1 MKLFIDTA
9 NVEEIRSAAELGVIC
24 GVTTNPSLIA
34 KEGRDFK
41 TVVKEITQLV
51 EGPVSAEV
59 ISLKKDE
66 MVNEAIEL
74 AGIHKNIV
82 IKIPMCKEGLKA
94 VKILSARGIKTNVTL
109 IFSSAQALLA
119 ANAGAT
125 YVSPFVGRVDDISN
139 SGITLINEIVK
150 IFKVHN
156 IRTQIISASIR
167 SPQDVVRV
175 AESGAD
181 IATVPYKIINA
192 MIGHPLTDMGIEKFI
207 NDWKAMENKE

>member
-9 NVEEIRSAAELGVIC
+9 NIEEIRSAAELGVIC
-24 GVTTNPSLIA
+24 GVTTNPTLIA

-51 EGPVSAEV
+51 DGPVSAEV

-74 AGIHKNIV
+74 AGINKNIV
-82 IKIPMCKEGLKA
+82 IKIPMCAEGLKA
-94 VKILSARGIKTNVTL
+94 VKILSAHGIKTNVTL

-139 SGITLINEIVK
+139 SGITLIKEIVK
-150 IFKVHN
+150 IFEVHN
-156 IRTQIISASIR
+156 IETQIISASIR

-181 IATVPYKIINA
+181 IATVPYKVINA
-192 MIGHPLTDMGIEKFI
+192 MIEHPLTDMGIEKFI
-207 NDWKAMENKE
+207 NDWKSMENRE

>member
-1 MKLFIDTA
+1 M
-9 NVEEIRSAAELGVIC
+9 
-24 GVTTNPSLIA
+24 
-34 KEGRDFK
+34 
-41 TVVKEITQLV
+41 
-51 EGPVSAEV
+51 
-59 ISLKKDE
+59 
-66 MVNEAIEL
+66 
-74 AGIHKNIV
+74 
-82 IKIPMCKEGLKA
+82 
-94 VKILSARGIKTNVTL
+94 
-109 IFSSAQALLA
+109 LA